1 MSFEIAWALVLL
13 TGTVALLATGRFRV
27 DVIALLVLVVVALT
41 GLAPVDRVLAGFSNP
56 AVLALAGMYI
66 LSAGLSRAGV
76 ADWMG
81 RRILGWAGSGELRL
95 ILAVTLVSGILSG
108 FMNNVGV
115 AAMMLPV
122 VLALSKRTGT
132 APSRLLLPMVIGAQL
147 GGFTTLIGTSA
158 NLLASDALREAGHD
172 PIGLFGFTPVG
183 GPILG
188 AGVLLV
194 LVLAPRLLPHR
205 TPPTGGVERPALRQE
220 AGLGQRFFRLR
231 IPSGS
236 LLDGR
241 SLGESL
247 IGPALGVHVLSVEGA
262 RGRRLAPG
270 PAVLLGSGDE
280 LLVQGRPDEFLRLRG
295 RRHLA
300 SDGSDLQPDWLEA
313 GGATLA
319 RARIPAGSAMEG
331 RTPTELGLREREQV
345 LVLSLVRDEV
355 TWRTHLQDTTLAAGD
370 VLLLRGQPERLRA
383 LEAAGT
389 VADLEPL
396 GAQDAVR
403 DFGLEDRLWSL
414 RVTDDSALAGRR
426 LSDTR
431 LGDALGLLVLA
442 IRREGEPVLLP
453 APATVLRP
461 GDHLLVKTS
470 PEDLA
475 VLRGLQRLKV
485 ETDVTVD
492 PARLESPEAG
502 FADALVAP
510 GSSLIGRTLRQAG
523 FRRRFGLHVVAVLR
537 DGGVIREGLRDL
549 KLRLGDA
556 LLLHGPRRNARLLVE
571 EADLIL
577 IHDPQPV
584 PADPRRA
591 PLALGSVGLALVPV
605 VLGWIPVAVGVL
617 AGAIL
622 LVLTRCLT
630 ADEAYRAVE
639 WPVVVLVAGML
650 ALGVALDETGTG
662 AWLGTLLLA
671 FTEPGGPWLVLLALT
686 TLGAVSSQLLPGP
699 AVVVL
704 LAPVALAGAA
714 QLGVAPQPLLLALA
728 ISATSLAS
736 PVSQPAHALVRVPG
750 GYGAADFARLG
761 LPLTILVI
769 LMVTLLAP
777 LAHPF

>member
-1 MSFEIAWALVLL
+1 MSAEMGWALALL
-13 TGTVALLATGRFRV
+13 VGVVALLATGRMRV
-27 DVIALLVLVVVALT
+27 DVVALLVLVLVGLT

-66 LSAGLSRAGV
+66 FSAGLSRAGV

-81 RRILGWAGSGELRL
+81 RRILRWAGSGEARL
-95 ILAVTLVSGILSG
+95 ILAVTLVSGLLSG

-122 VLALSKRTGT
+122 VLALSRRTGT
-132 APSRLLLPMVIGAQL
+132 PPSRLLLPMVLGAQL

-188 AGVLLV
+188 AGILLV
-194 LVLAPRLLPHR
+194 LVLAPRLLPSR
-205 TPPTGGVERPALRQE
+205 TPPTGGMARPALRQE
-220 AGLGQRFFRLR
+220 AGLGDRFFRLR

-270 PAVLLGSGDE
+270 PAVLLDAGDE
-280 LLVQGRPDEFLRLRG
+280 LLVQGRPDDFLRLRG

-300 SDGSDLQPDWLEA
+300 SDGPEPQLEWMEA
-313 GGATLA
+313 GGARLA
-319 RARIPAGSAMEG
+319 RVRIPAGSRFEG
-331 RTPTELGLREREQV
+331 RTPSELELRGRDRI
-345 LVLSLVRDEV
+345 LVLSLVRSGE
-355 TWRTHLQDTTLAAGD
+355 TWQTHLQDTPLAAGD
-370 VLLLRGQPERLRA
+370 IALIRGQPQH
-383 LEAAGT
+383 
-389 VADLEPL
+389 L
-396 GAQDAVR
+396 GALVTEGSLEELESLSPQQAVR
-403 DFGLEDRLWSL
+403 EFELEGRLWSL
-414 RVTDDSALAGRR
+414 RVTGDSALAGRK

-431 LGDALGLLVLA
+431 LGDAVGLLVLA
-442 IRREGEPVLLP
+442 IHREGQPVFLP
-453 APATVLRP
+453 GPSTVLEP
-461 GDHLLVKTS
+461 GDHLLVKTR

-475 VLRGLQRLKV
+475 VLRGLQRLEV
-485 ETDVTVD
+485 ETEVTVE
-492 PARLESPEAG
+492 PASLESAEAG
-502 FADALVAP
+502 FADAVVAP

-549 KLRLGDA
+549 RLRLGDA
-556 LLLHGPRRNARLLVE
+556 LLLHGPRRNARLLAA

-591 PLALGSVGLALVPV
+591 PLAVGIVALSLVPV
-605 VLGWIPVAVGVL
+605 VLGWVPVAIGVL
-617 AGAIL
+617 GGAVL
-622 LVLTRCLT
+622 LVVSGCLG

-650 ALGVALDETGTG
+650 ALGAALDETGTG
-662 AWLGTLLLA
+662 TWLGGLLLA
-671 FTEPGGPWLVLLALT
+671 VTEGGGPWVALLALT
-686 TLGAVSSQLLPGP
+686 TLGAVASQLLPGP

-714 QLGVAPQPLLLALA
+714 QMGVQPQPFLLALA
-728 ISATSLAS
+728 ISATSMAS

-750 GYGAADFARLG
+750 GYGAGDFARLG

-769 LMVTLLAP
+769 LLTTLLAP